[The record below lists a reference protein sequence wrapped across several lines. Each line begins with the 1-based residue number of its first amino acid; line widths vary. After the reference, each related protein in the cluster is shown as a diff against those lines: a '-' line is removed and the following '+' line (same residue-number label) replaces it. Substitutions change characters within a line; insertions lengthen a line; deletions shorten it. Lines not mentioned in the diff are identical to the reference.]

1 MCKVSPRRRKKG
13 KERVDKLLVV
23 NMKTIYRG
31 GKNNTVVLL
40 AYNRQNF
47 EQIAFDAVYAKKW
60 LFSHTLDFWGS

>member
-1 MCKVSPRRRKKG
+1 MEERRDPKKG

-23 NMKTIYRG
+23 NMKRIYRG

-47 EQIAFDAVYAKKW
+47 EQIVFDAVYAKKW
-60 LFSHTLDFWGS
+60 LFSRTLDFWGS